1 MVQQKTSTL
10 TLVSEDAAALDSGI
24 GSHATL
30 SPKQTRSVRSESVG
44 HNSVRAG
51 VHDAGR
57 CDSKHAKCMLRVV
70 RRILSMYNPCLD
82 FVGGF

>member
-1 MVQQKTSTL
+1 M
-10 TLVSEDAAALDSGI
+10 TLVSEDVAASDSGI

-30 SPKQTRSVRSESVG
+30 SPQQTRSVRSESVG
-44 HNSVRAG
+44 HHSVRAG

-70 RRILSMYNPCLD
+70 RRILSLSNSCLEL
-82 FVGGF
+82 VGGL